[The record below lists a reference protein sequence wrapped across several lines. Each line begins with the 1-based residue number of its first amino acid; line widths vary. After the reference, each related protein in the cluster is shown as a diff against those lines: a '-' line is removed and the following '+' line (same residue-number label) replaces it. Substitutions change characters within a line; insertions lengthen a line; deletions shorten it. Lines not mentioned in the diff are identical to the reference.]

1 MTVFVSVQ
9 VPEHLVLD
17 VYRFI
22 ADRDGARALNASPKN
37 DEARD
42 WTLEELTLLA
52 ESDATSVKLM
62 AKVLTI
68 LLEAAPNPLSI
79 DEIGAKV
86 EMEGLTVQKTFGAAS
101 RWMKNRFGG
110 DIRWPINWSGETHWY
125 LNEHNAAIWKQIIG

>member
-1 MTVFVSVQ
+1 MTVFVPVQ

-22 ADRDGARALNASPKN
+22 ADRDGTPAINASSKN
-37 DEARD
+37 DEARE

-52 ESDATSVKLM
+52 ESDATSVQLM

-68 LLEAAPNPLSI
+68 LLEAAPASLSI
-79 DEIGAKV
+79 DEVGAKV

-125 LNEHNAAIWKQIIG
+125 INEHNAAIWKQIIG

>member
-1 MTVFVSVQ
+1 MRQPALTIRRRQSDVGLVQDSCMSARFDVSSPNFAPQPGVLMTTFVPVQ

-22 ADRDGARALNASPKN
+22 ADRDGALILDASAKN

-52 ESDATSVKLM
+52 ESDATSVQLM

-79 DEIGAKV
+79 DEVGAKV
-86 EMEGLTVQKTFGAAS
+86 EMEGLTIQK
-101 RWMKNRFGG
+101 
-110 DIRWPINWSGETHWY
+110 
-125 LNEHNAAIWKQIIG
+125 